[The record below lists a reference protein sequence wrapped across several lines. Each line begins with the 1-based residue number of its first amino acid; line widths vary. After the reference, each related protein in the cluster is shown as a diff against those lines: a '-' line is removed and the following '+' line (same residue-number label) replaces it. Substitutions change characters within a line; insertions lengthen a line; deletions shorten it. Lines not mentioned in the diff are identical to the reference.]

1 MAARTTDSYAINA
14 NHVSLPQFLLI
25 SMQTSN
31 EAPPDTQSQCT
42 DKPSCCVKKTQ
53 KKSKN
58 CDSASKH
65 NSSSPEISHHRC
77 VQDRLLAGEDF
88 ICQTPDQLR
97 GLKGSYVII
106 RKHKLL
112 SKRIIFSLLLM
123 LVFLRKYWQRK
134 FLWNS
139 YTIHSLFSSFIWGIC
154 THWEIR

>member
-14 NHVSLPQFLLI
+14 NHASLPHFLLI

-31 EAPPDTQSQCT
+31 EAPPDTQSPRT

-53 KKSKN
+53 KKFKN

-65 NSSSPEISHHRC
+65 NSSSPEISHPRC

-112 SKRIIFSLLLM
+112 SNRMIFSLLLM
-123 LVFLRKYWQRK
+123 LLFLRKYWQRK
-134 FLWNS
+134 FLWNN
-139 YTIHSLFSSFIWGIC
+139 YTFHCLFSSFIWIC
-154 THWEIR
+154 THQEIR